1 VSKIYICSR
10 YRADTKEQFKLQL
23 AKTKEIAREVAL
35 AGHDVIVPHLML
47 TQFLDDSVE
56 SEREVGIASALRLLD
71 VCGFLYVYIG
81 LGVSK
86 GMEAEIEYI
95 KDKKI
100 GARYFRN
107 MNELR
112 DLLKKEKP

>member
-1 VSKIYICSR
+1 MSIVYICSR
-10 YRADTKEQFKLQL
+10 YRADTEEQFELQL
-23 AKTKEIAREVAL
+23 AETKEVAREVAL

-47 TQFLDDSVE
+47 TQFLDDNIE

-71 VCGFLYVYIG
+71 VCDYIYVYIG

-86 GMEAEIEYI
+86 GMEAEIEYV

-100 GARYFRN
+100 GIRYFRN
-107 MNELR
+107 MNE
-112 DLLKKEKP
+112 